1 MSMRKIILVIAM
13 VVLLPPAFLGA
24 QQTEG
29 IEAERLG
36 KDQAQQELVE
46 VSVSKFEDVA
56 FWGSS
61 MMLDEGI
68 AAIRRF
74 EGKPMD
80 KEPIPGEQSS
90 DIQETDRYVLGAKVV
105 FFRRGESSVSVFPV
119 RPIPIEG
126 ITKTISVW
134 VVGRNFNHTLKVIV
148 ADYFNQPREITMGKL
163 NFMGWKKLTAAIPP
177 RIVQDEYHFTS
188 DRGLKLIGL
197 RIDFDLM
204 ESYGTYYV
212 YFDGLRAVTDLFAET
227 YRDPDDMT
235 DGW

>member
-1 MSMRKIILVIAM
+1 MNKLIVIVGIIA
-13 VVLLPPAFLGA
+13 LLPAFLTA

-29 IEAERLG
+29 IAVDRLG

-56 FWGSS
+56 FWGTS
-61 MMLDEGI
+61 MMLDDGI
-68 AAIRRF
+68 VVIRRF
-74 EGKPMD
+74 EGAPLG
-80 KEPIPGEQSS
+80 KEPIAGEQSS
-90 DIQETDRYVLGAKVV
+90 DIQETDRYVLGSKTV
-105 FFRRGESSVSVFPV
+105 FFRRAKSSVSIFPV

-134 VVGRNFNHTLKVIV
+134 VVGRNFNHTLKVII
-148 ADYFNQPREITMGKL
+148 ADYFNQRREITMGKL
-163 NFMGWKKLTAAIPP
+163 NFMGWKQMTAAIPP
-177 RIVQDEYHFTS
+177 RIVQDEYHYAA
-188 DRGLKLIGL
+188 DRGLKVVGFKIE
-197 RIDFDLM
+197 FDLM
-204 ESYGTYYV
+204 ESYGTYYA

>member
-1 MSMRKIILVIAM
+1 MKKIFLIVGLVFLLP
-13 VVLLPPAFLGA
+13 VLLMA
-24 QQTEG
+24 QDTEG
-29 IEAERLG
+29 IVAERLG

-46 VSVSKFEDVA
+46 ISVSKFEDVA

-61 MMLDEGI
+61 MMLDNGI
-68 AAIRRF
+68 ITIRRF
-74 EGKPMD
+74 EGSPLD
-80 KEPIPGEQSS
+80 KQLIPGEQSS
-90 DIQETDRYVLGAKVV
+90 NIQETDRYVLGSKVV
-105 FFRRGESSVSVFPV
+105 FFRRGESSVSIFPA

-134 VVGRNFNHTLKVIV
+134 VVGRNFQHVLKVIV

-163 NFMGWKKLTAAIPP
+163 NFMGWKQLTAAIPP
-177 RIVQDEYHFTS
+177 RITQDEYHFTT
-188 DRGLKLIGL
+188 DRGLKLLGL
-197 RIDFDLM
+197 KIEFDLM

>member
-1 MSMRKIILVIAM
+1 MKKIVLIVGMAA
-13 VVLLPPAFLGA
+13 LLPFLLPA

-29 IEAERLG
+29 IETERLG

-56 FWGSS
+56 FWGAS
-61 MMLDEGI
+61 MMLDDGI
-68 AAIRRF
+68 VAIRRF
-74 EGKPMD
+74 EGSPLD
-80 KEPIPGEQSS
+80 KQPIPGEEES
-90 DIQETDRYVLGAKVV
+90 DIQESDRYVLGSKVV
-105 FFRRGESSVSVFPV
+105 FFRRGESAVSIFPV

-134 VVGRNFNHTLKVIV
+134 VVGRNFNHTLKVIIS
-148 ADYFNQPREITMGKL
+148 DYFNQRREITMGKL
-163 NFMGWKKLTAAIPP
+163 NFMGWKQLTAAIPP

-188 DRGLKLIGL
+188 DRGIKLIGFT
-197 RIDFDLM
+197 IEFDLM

-212 YFDGLRAVTDLFAET
+212 YFDGLRAVTDLFAES
-227 YRDPDDMT
+227 YRDTDDMA

>member
-1 MSMRKIILVIAM
+1 MKKLI
-13 VVLLPPAFLGA
+13 VVVGLAALLPAFVLA

-29 IEAERLG
+29 IAVDRLG

-61 MMLDEGI
+61 MMLDDGI
-68 AAIRRF
+68 VVIRRF
-74 EGKPMD
+74 EGSPLD
-80 KEPIPGEQSS
+80 KQPIPGEEISNIEES
-90 DIQETDRYVLGAKVV
+90 DQYVLGSKTI
-105 FFRRGESSVSVFPV
+105 FFRRAKSSVSIFPV

-134 VVGRNFNHTLKVIV
+134 VVGRNFNHTLKAIV
-148 ADYFNQPREITMGKL
+148 TDYYNQRREITMGKL
-163 NFMGWKKLTAAIPP
+163 NFMGWKQLTAAIPP

-188 DRGLKLIGL
+188 DRGLKLVGFKIE
-197 RIDFDLM
+197 FDLM
-204 ESYGTYYV
+204 ESYGTYYA
-212 YFDGLRAVTDLFAET
+212 YFDDLRAVTDLFAET

>member
-1 MSMRKIILVIAM
+1 MKKIIVIVGLAA
-13 VVLLPPAFLGA
+13 LLPAFLIA
-24 QQTEG
+24 QQTGG
-29 IEAERLG
+29 IAVDRLG

-68 AAIRRF
+68 AVIRRF
-74 EGKPMD
+74 EGAPLAKQ
-80 KEPIPGEQSS
+80 PIPGEESS
-90 DIQETDRYVLGAKVV
+90 NIEETDRYVLGSKVM
-105 FFRRGESSVSVFPV
+105 FFRRSKSSVAIFPV

-148 ADYFNQPREITMGKL
+148 ADYFNQRREITMGKL
-163 NFMGWKKLTAAIPP
+163 NFMGWKQMTAAIPP
-177 RIVQDEYHFTS
+177 SIVQDEFHYAA
-188 DRGLKLIGL
+188 DRGLKIIAL
-197 RIDFDLM
+197 RIEFDLM
-204 ESYGTYYV
+204 ESYGTYYA
-212 YFDGLRAVTDLFAET
+212 YFDDLRAITDLFAET
-227 YRDPDDMT
+227 YRDADDMT

>member
-1 MSMRKIILVIAM
+1 MKRIIVIVGLAA
-13 VVLLPPAFLGA
+13 LLPAFLIA

-29 IEAERLG
+29 IAVDRLG

-68 AAIRRF
+68 AVIRRF
-74 EGKPMD
+74 EGAPLAKQ
-80 KEPIPGEQSS
+80 PIPGEEISN
-90 DIQETDRYVLGAKVV
+90 IEETDRYVLGSKVM
-105 FFRRGESSVSVFPV
+105 FFRRSKSSVAIFPV

-148 ADYFNQPREITMGKL
+148 ADYFNQRREITMGKL
-163 NFMGWKKLTAAIPP
+163 NFMGWKQMTAAIPP
-177 RIVQDEYHFTS
+177 RIVQDEYHFTA
-188 DRGLKLIGL
+188 DRGLKVVALKIE
-197 RIDFDLM
+197 FDLM
-204 ESYGTYYV
+204 ESYGTYYA
-212 YFDGLRAVTDLFAET
+212 YFDDLRAVTDLFAET
-227 YRDPDDMT
+227 YRDADDMT

>member
-1 MSMRKIILVIAM
+1 MKRIIVIVGLAA
-13 VVLLPPAFLGA
+13 LLPAFLIA

-29 IEAERLG
+29 IAVDRLG

-68 AAIRRF
+68 AVIRRF
-74 EGKPMD
+74 EGAPLSKQ
-80 KEPIPGEQSS
+80 PIPGEQMSN
-90 DIQETDRYVLGAKVV
+90 IAETDRYVLGSKVM
-105 FFRRGESSVSVFPV
+105 FFRRSKSTVAIFPV

-148 ADYFNQPREITMGKL
+148 ADYFNQRREITMGKL
-163 NFMGWKKLTAAIPP
+163 NFMGWKQMTAAIPP
-177 RIVQDEYHFTS
+177 SIVQDEYHFAA
-188 DRGLKLIGL
+188 DRGLKVVALKIE
-197 RIDFDLM
+197 FDLM
-204 ESYGTYYV
+204 ESYGTYYA
-212 YFDGLRAVTDLFAET
+212 YFDDLRAITDLFAET
-227 YRDPDDMT
+227 YRDADDMT

>member
-1 MSMRKIILVIAM
+1 MKKIIVIIGFVA
-13 VVLLPPAFLGA
+13 LLPSLLAA

-29 IEAERLG
+29 IDASRLG

-61 MMLDEGI
+61 MMLDDGI
-68 AAIRRF
+68 VVIRRF
-74 EGKPMD
+74 EGSPLD
-80 KEPIPGEQSS
+80 KQPLPGEESS
-90 DIQETDRYVLGAKVV
+90 NIVETDQYVLGSKVV
-105 FFRRGESSVSVFPV
+105 FFRRAKSSVSIFPV

-126 ITKTISVW
+126 ITKTISCW

-163 NFMGWKKLTAAIPP
+163 NFMGWKLMTAAIPP
-177 RIVQDEYHFTS
+177 RIVQDEFHFTS
-188 DRGLKLIGL
+188 DRGLKLIGFK
-197 RIDFDLM
+197 IEFDLL
-204 ESYGTYYV
+204 ESYGTYYA

-227 YRDPDDMT
+227 YRDADDMT

>member
-1 MSMRKIILVIAM
+1 MKKIFLIVGLVFLLP
-13 VVLLPPAFLGA
+13 VLLIA
-24 QQTEG
+24 QDTEG
-29 IEAERLG
+29 IAVERLG

-61 MMLDEGI
+61 MMLDDGI
-68 AAIRRF
+68 ITIRRF
-74 EGKPMD
+74 EGSPLGKQ
-80 KEPIPGEQSS
+80 PIPGEESS
-90 DIQETDRYVLGAKVV
+90 NIQETDRYVLGSKVV
-105 FFRRGESSVSVFPV
+105 FFRRGQSSVSIFPV

-134 VVGRNFNHTLKVIV
+134 VVGRNFNHVLKVIV

-163 NFMGWKKLTAAIPP
+163 NFMGWKQLTAAIPP
-177 RIVQDEYHFTS
+177 RIVQDEYHYTS
-188 DRGLKLIGL
+188 DRGLKLLGL
-197 RIDFDLM
+197 KIEFDLL
-204 ESYGTYYV
+204 ESYGTYYA
-212 YFDGLRAVTDLFAET
+212 YFDDLRAVTDLFAET

>member
-1 MSMRKIILVIAM
+1 MKKTGLAILMVIIA
-13 VVLLPPAFLGA
+13 PALTLA

-29 IEAERLG
+29 IQADQLG

-61 MMLDEGI
+61 MMLDQGL

-74 EGKPMD
+74 EGAPRD
-80 KEPIPGEQSS
+80 KQPIPGEEN
-90 DIQETDRYVLGAKVV
+90 IEETDRFVLGTRVR
-105 FFRRGESSVSVFPV
+105 FFRRGESSISIYPV

-134 VVGRNFNHTLKVIV
+134 VVGRNYNHVLKVII
-148 ADYFNQPREITMGKL
+148 ADYFNRPREITMGKL
-163 NFMGWKKLTAAIPP
+163 NFMGWKQLTAAIPP
-177 RIVQDEYHFTS
+177 RITQDEYHYTTL
-188 DRGLKLIGL
+188 RGIKFLGFKIE
-197 RIDFDLM
+197 FDLL

-212 YFDGLRAVTDLFAET
+212 YFDGLRAITDLFAET
-227 YRDPDDMT
+227 YRDPDDMA

>member
-1 MSMRKIILVIAM
+1 MKKLIVILGLAA
-13 VVLLPPAFLGA
+13 LLPVLVTA

-29 IEAERLG
+29 IAVDRLG

-61 MMLDEGI
+61 MMLDDGI
-68 AAIRRF
+68 VTIRRF
-74 EGKPMD
+74 EGSPLD
-80 KEPIPGEQSS
+80 KQPIPGEESS
-90 DIQETDRYVLGAKVV
+90 NIEESDRYVLGSKTI
-105 FFRRGESSVSVFPV
+105 FFRRAKSSVSIFPV

-163 NFMGWKKLTAAIPP
+163 NFMGWKQMTAAIPP
-177 RIVQDEYHFTS
+177 RIVQDEYHYTV
-188 DRGLKLIGL
+188 DRGLKLIGFK
-197 RIDFDLM
+197 IEFDLM
-204 ESYGTYYV
+204 ESYGTYYA

-227 YRDPDDMT
+227 YRDPDDMA